1 MGKGIR
7 SFKKLVEARVANIRE
22 TYPIVGL
29 RADEVRQQIAEQ
41 QVMLD
46 AATKEI
52 QKEGI
57 TCVSPRTGGCYAH
70 PAVGTRRMCLET
82 IERLYKLLESI
93 QGEEP
98 DDERL
103 EV

>member
-1 MGKGIR
+1 MSQPIPDFQKQVDA
-7 SFKKLVEARVANIRE
+7 KVAKLLAA
-22 TYPIVGL
+22 YPITGL

-41 QVMLD
+41 QVMLA
-46 AATKEI
+46 AATQEI
-52 QKEGI
+52 SAEGI
-57 TCVSPRTGGCYAH
+57 TCVSEKTGGCYAH
-70 PAVGTRRMCLET
+70 PSVGTRRMCIET

-98 DDERL
+98 DDERI